1 MPMCMR
7 VKGLKLVKL
16 PACNRGGP
24 MRYSSDHKAQTH
36 QRIIKEASVRFRRD
50 GIGATG
56 LQPLMKALNL
66 THGGFY
72 AHFKSKDELVEKA
85 LQAAAAELDTH
96 CEMLFSQER
105 PLEAFIDSY
114 LSEWHLTSPD
124 QGCPLPTMSSELGLR
139 GQHSATTDAVL
150 DARLKQIETALT
162 NGRGDAESL
171 VMMSTLVGALVLA
184 RSVADPALAR
194 TIMDVVRESLKT
206 QVSEDEKAGQ

>member
-1 MPMCMR
+1 
-7 VKGLKLVKL
+7 
-16 PACNRGGP
+16 
-24 MRYSSDHKAQTH
+24 MRYSQNHKAQTH

-85 LQAAAAELDTH
+85 LQAAAAELDAH

-114 LSEWHLTSPD
+114 LSEWHHTSPD
-124 QGCPLPTMSSELGLR
+124 QGCPLPTMSSELGQR
-139 GQHSATTDAVL
+139 GQQSPTTDTVL
-150 DARLKQIETALT
+150 DSRLKQIKTALASPSA
-162 NGRGDAESL
+162 DEQSL
-171 VMMSTLVGALVLA
+171 VIMSTLVGALVLA
-184 RSVADPALAR
+184 RSVDNPELATR
-194 TIMDVVRESLKT
+194 ILDVVRESLKT
-206 QVSEDEKAGQ
+206 GINTATADAKKAGQ

>member
-1 MPMCMR
+1 
-7 VKGLKLVKL
+7 
-16 PACNRGGP
+16 
-24 MRYSSDHKAQTH
+24 MRYSHNHKAQTH

-85 LQAAAAELDTH
+85 LQAASAELDAH
-96 CEMLFSQER
+96 CAMLFSQER

-114 LSEWHLTSPD
+114 LSEWHHTSPD
-124 QGCPLPTMSSELGLR
+124 QGCPLPTMSSELGQR
-139 GQHSATTDAVL
+139 GQQSPTTDTVL
-150 DARLKQIETALT
+150 DARLKQIETALGSP
-162 NGRGDAESL
+162 NADEQSL

-184 RSVADPALAR
+184 RSVENPELATR
-194 TIMDVVRESLKT
+194 ILDVVRESLKPGVNT
-206 QVSEDEKAGQ
+206 APADIKKAGQ

>member
-1 MPMCMR
+1 
-7 VKGLKLVKL
+7 
-16 PACNRGGP
+16 

-36 QRIIKEASVRFRRD
+36 QRIIKEASDRFRRD
-50 GIGATG
+50 GICATG

-85 LQAAAAELDTH
+85 LQSAAAELDAH

-139 GQHSATTDAVL
+139 GQHSPTTDAVL
-150 DARLKQIETALT
+150 KARLNQIEAALE
-162 NGRGDAESL
+162 NPNADRQSL

-184 RSVADPALAR
+184 RSVKSTELATR
-194 TIMDVVRESLKT
+194 IMDVVRESLKT
-206 QVSEDEKAGQ
+206 QVHNVEKADQ

>member
-1 MPMCMR
+1 
-7 VKGLKLVKL
+7 
-16 PACNRGGP
+16 
-24 MRYSSDHKAQTH
+24 MRYSQDHKAQTH

-96 CEMLFSQER
+96 CDRLFSQER

-114 LSEWHLTSPD
+114 LSEWHLTSPAE
-124 QGCPLPTMSSELGLR
+124 GCPLPTMSSELGLR

-150 DARLKQIETALT
+150 NTRLKQIETAL
-162 NGRGDAESL
+162 GDVRGDTQAL
-171 VMMSTLVGALVLA
+171 VTMSTLVGALVLA
-184 RSVADPALAR
+184 RSVEDPALAKR
-194 TIMDVVRESLKT
+194 IMNVVRDSLKT
-206 QVSEDEKAGQ
+206 QNMENEKAGQ